1 MKNKRVQALLAQLEQ
16 VRIELGAEFKFMETT
31 CDDQLKEL
39 KQLRFEAMGNSPQED
54 LFETRVI
61 TYEALNEILSN
72 EVTNPAVSKAIL
84 DHFDALT
91 LKGVPYVLK
100 PHHATDLRCEDMH
113 DYMIDYEEPDPVL
126 EELILEGTIDGKPLP
141 FEVIAQENVKGNEI
155 TAWIDHF
162 CSMGRTLAFADARNG
177 DYFDTIL
184 WRWVAIVDVHAGV
197 QS

>member
-1 MKNKRVQALLAQLEQ
+1 MDMIRGILKLFQMKNKRVQALLAPLEQ

-91 LKGVPYVLK
+91 LKGSLLNGFN
-100 PHHATDLRCEDMH
+100 HEIGRR
-113 DYMIDYEEPDPVL
+113 
-126 EELILEGTIDGKPLP
+126 
-141 FEVIAQENVKGNEI
+141 IAADNFKTFNC
-155 TAWIDHF
+155 ARRR
-162 CSMGRTLAFADARNG
+162 SLAING
-177 DYFDTIL
+177 
-184 WRWVAIVDVHAGV
+184 
-197 QS
+197 Q